1 MNTRMDSN
9 DQKDAVSKDDS
20 IDSTKLVEAI
30 GSGQVHLEAEFV
42 KRYREG
48 VRRIL
53 ERLSGDHGRAED
65 LTHDV
70 LIILLRKL
78 RSRSLRDPT
87 KLSSYVFQ
95 TARFVYFGWLRK
107 SDSQLEYRHQVDDFG
122 DQAQGME
129 EVLLRSE
136 ASELLSQSIRRL
148 PVERDQEILLRHY
161 LVEQTKNEICEV
173 LLLNSTQYNR
183 VLSRAR
189 SRLKSCLVDGLARS
203 S

>member
-1 MNTRMDSN
+1 MDSN
-9 DQKDAVSKDDS
+9 DQKDAVNEDNS
-20 IDSTKLVEAI
+20 IDVTELVEAI

-161 LVEQTKNEICEV
+161 LVEQTKNEIYEV
-173 LLLNSTQYNR
+173 LLLNSAQYNR

-189 SRLKSCLVDGLARS
+189 SRLKTCLGDGLARS

>member
-1 MNTRMDSN
+1 MDSSGQN
-9 DQKDAVSKDDS
+9 EPVNVDGNIEA
-20 IDSTKLVEAI
+20 TRLVEAI
-30 GSGQVHLEAEFV
+30 GNGQVQLEAEFV
-42 KRYREG
+42 KRYRES

-95 TARFVYFGWLRK
+95 TARFVYLGWLRK
-107 SDSQLEYRHQVDDFG
+107 SDSHLEYRHQIDDFG

-129 EVLLRSE
+129 EVLLRIE
-136 ASELLSQSIRRL
+136 ASDLLCQSIRQL
-148 PVERDQEILLRHY
+148 PVERDQEILLRYY
-161 LVEQTKNEICEV
+161 LVEQTKSEICEV
-173 LLLNSTQYNR
+173 LLLSSAQYNR

-189 SRLKSCLVDGLARS
+189 IRLKSCLVDGLAHS
-203 S
+203 GAP